1 MLTNP
6 DFMDEAVESIVKHV
20 YRIRMLTHDIC
31 SYQSCSSC
39 PLDMKDDSRC
49 LMNVLERALNEAP
62 ELHRVLNQMEEQP
75 KHPKRIKEN
84 NNAG

>member
-6 DFMDEAVESIVKHV
+6 DFMEEAVESIVKHV

-39 PLDMKDDSRC
+39 PLAMKDSSRC
-49 LMNVLERALNEAP
+49 LMNVLENALDEAP
-62 ELHRVLNQMEEQP
+62 ELRRTLSKMEEQP
-75 KHPKRIKEN
+75 KHSKRIEED
-84 NNAG
+84 NNAR